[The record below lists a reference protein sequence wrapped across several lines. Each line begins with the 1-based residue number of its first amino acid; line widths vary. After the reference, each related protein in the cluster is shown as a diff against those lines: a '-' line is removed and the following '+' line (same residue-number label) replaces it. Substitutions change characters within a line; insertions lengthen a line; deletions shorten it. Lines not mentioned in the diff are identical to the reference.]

1 MKRKVLFILSLV
13 LILSFV
19 FSACSTTPEATE
31 EPEMEEP
38 AEEEP
43 MEEVEEEP
51 VEEEEPAAGSLIVYT
66 NSGSGGRDAWL
77 IEQAAAAG
85 FDIEVLEGGG
95 GDIANRI
102 IAEKENPVADV
113 VFGLNTMT
121 YASMKAMDI
130 FEQYEPVWASEVTP
144 GLNDPEN
151 YYHGIVMQAIFL
163 IYNSELYDE
172 TTAPSDWPDLWNN
185 EEFHGLYWLP
195 SSLGGGTTRTVISGI
210 LVRHRDENGEY
221 GISDEGWSEIE
232 KYFKYGTYEVEG
244 EDFYSWLASGKTPFG
259 QMWSSGIAQ
268 REEQYGVKA
277 GLVGPEVGVPYVVEQ
292 VAILKGTD
300 NLELAKQFV
309 DWFGSAEFQQKWAAE
324 WDTMPANTLAAA
336 GASENMQ
343 NIFSTYPPQD
353 IDWSFVAENIESWVE
368 KIELQYFMAQ

>member
-1 MKRKVLFILSLV
+1 MMKRKILIILSLV

-31 EPEMEEP
+31 EPEVEEP

-43 MEEVEEEP
+43 VEEEEP
-51 VEEEEPAAGSLIVYT
+51 EEEAEEPAAGSLIVYT

-77 IEQAAAAG
+77 IEQAAEAG

-95 GDIANRI
+95 GDISNRI

-130 FEQYEPVWASEVTP
+130 FEQYEPVWAGEVTP
-144 GLNDPEN
+144 GLNDPEH
-151 YYHGIVMQAIFL
+151 YYHGIVMQAIFC
-163 IYNSELYDE
+163 IYNSDLYDE

-185 EEFHGLYWLP
+185 EEYHGLYWLP
-195 SSLGGGTTRTVISGI
+195 ASLGGGTTRTVISGI

-221 GISDEGWSEIE
+221 GISEEGWSEIE
-232 KYFKYGTYEVEG
+232 KYFQYGTYEVEG

-268 REEQYGVKA
+268 REEQYGVEA

-309 DWFGSAEFQQKWAAE
+309 DWFGSADFQRKWAEE
-324 WDTMPANTLAAA
+324 WDTMPANTLAAE
-336 GASENMQ
+336 GASESMQ
-343 NIFSTYPPQD
+343 NIFSNYPPQD